1 MHPVPP
7 LRQVNAMVSR
17 VGKGVPV
24 KTEAGAVKAEG
35 GASSGPVSKGSLKA
49 VKTEKSASK

>member
-1 MHPVPP
+1 LHPVPP